1 MVTKVKKKKKMRRV
15 NSMENLWETI
25 AKARGVAIDEEFL
38 YSLGNFEYKYRISER
53 GLEYYDNDGDWWS
66 LSTCS
71 IEFIKGIGKIERL
84 PFRPKIDDSYFTI
97 INENEV
103 IISLWQNRSID
114 YTRLIAGVVFRTR
127 EEAEAYIPT
136 WIERINKL

>member
-1 MVTKVKKKKKMRRV
+1 
-15 NSMENLWETI
+15 MENLWELV
-25 AKARGVAIDEEFL
+25 AKAIGVKLDEEFL
-38 YSLGNFEYKYRISER
+38 YSLDGAKYKYRINGK
-53 GLEYYDNDGDWWS
+53 GLEMYEDGQWYPS
-66 LSTCS
+66 SRS
-71 IEFIKGIGKIERL
+71 NAFIRGEGKFERL

-103 IISLWQNRSID
+103 IISLWGNRSID

-127 EEAEAYIPT
+127 EEAEAYIPI